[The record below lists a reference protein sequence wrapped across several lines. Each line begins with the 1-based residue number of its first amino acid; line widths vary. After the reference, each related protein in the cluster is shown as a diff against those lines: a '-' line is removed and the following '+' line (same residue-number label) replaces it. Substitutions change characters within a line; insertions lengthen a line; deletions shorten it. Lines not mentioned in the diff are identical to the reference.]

1 MTEICVKENQTRGQK
16 LRYRSNLL
24 THKNKKIFETETF
37 ASFKQFNDLKT
48 TLTVSLS
55 APLLQN

>member
-24 THKNKKIFETETF
+24 AHKNKKIFETETF
-37 ASFKQFNDLKT
+37 ASFKQCNDLKT